1 MSKPSSADPLL
12 VRAKHI
18 APLVPASVVEA
29 LVKAAN
35 DTHKQQAASAL
46 TPRLARAL
54 MDPNPTQSKHLIKA
68 KPPALVASKVEFPSR
83 TPSAGPGLNTAVQ
96 ACLERLMRRMSSRV
110 KESGSN
116 GVARAV
122 SQSFRE
128 CDIDSDGCV
137 TRAELILA
145 LKQCGVS
152 QPEKSDVDIIMAAFD
167 RSGRELV
174 NIAALEHAFKHS
186 ATESRTAPN
195 SAAGGRI
202 NSAKLVEI
210 IRTKLLDKL
219 TPASLHIIRNKF
231 GANAAAGGG
240 CSASLLLELLGAAG
254 IQVQPDITRDIWSAF
269 GCSNLQ
275 DTIDFSRLLEHIMIA
290 KSNELDD
297 LHKSSSGN
305 SGKAPPAKP
314 NEKAIKFL
322 RDRITSHLPAMVPRH
337 MMNEFK
343 HHDTNKDNTI
353 DKSEFQAMLS
363 KYCALL
369 PFVQCAIVTLCQV
382 PHQSNQRRSR

>member
-12 VRAKHI
+12 VQAKQI
-18 APLVPASVVEA
+18 APLVPVSVVEA
-29 LVKAAN
+29 LVNAAN
-35 DTHKQQAASAL
+35 ESHKQQAASAL

-54 MDPNPTQSKHLIKA
+54 MDPNPTQSKHLIKS
-68 KPPALVASKVEFPSR
+68 KPPALGASKIELPSR
-83 TPSAGPGLNTAVQ
+83 TPSAGLGLNAAVQ
-96 ACLERLMRRMSSRV
+96 ACIERLMRRMSSRV

-116 GVARAV
+116 GVARSV
-122 SQSFRE
+122 SQSCHE

-152 QPEKSDVDIIMAAFD
+152 HPEKSDVDIIMAAFD

-186 ATESRTAPN
+186 STESKTAPN
-195 SAAGGRI
+195 TASGGRV
-202 NSAKLVEI
+202 NSTKLVEI
-210 IRTKLLDKL
+210 IRAKLLDRL
-219 TPASLHIIRNKF
+219 TPASLQIMRNKF
-231 GANAAAGGG
+231 RASASAGSG

-254 IQVQPDITRDIWSAF
+254 IQGQPDITRDIWSAF
-269 GCSNLQ
+269 GCSSLQ
-275 DTIDFSRLLEHIMIA
+275 DTIDFGSLLEHIMMA
-290 KSNELDD
+290 KSGELDD
-297 LHKSSSGN
+297 LHNSSTGN

-353 DKSEFQAMLS
+353 DKREFEAMLS
-363 KYCALL
+363 KYRTLL
-369 PFVQCAIVTLCQV
+369 PFVQSIVFILDQV
-382 PHQSNQRRSR
+382 SHQSDQSRS